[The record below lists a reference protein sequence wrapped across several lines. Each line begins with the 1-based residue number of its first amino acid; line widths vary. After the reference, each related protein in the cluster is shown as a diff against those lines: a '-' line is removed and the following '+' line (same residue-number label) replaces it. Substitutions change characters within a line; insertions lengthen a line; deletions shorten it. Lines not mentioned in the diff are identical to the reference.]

1 MSLGQRQLICLA
13 RALLR
18 RSKVIKRPRKNIVPD
33 ATELRVECFSPKKL
47 PKQAKKLLRLSSPA
61 MSIQKVLVLDEAT
74 AAVDTATD
82 ERIQTT
88 IRFNID

>member
-1 MSLGQRQLICLA
+1 MFVGF
-13 RALLR
+13 
-18 RSKVIKRPRKNIVPD
+18 VTNIRYAV
-33 ATELRVECFSPKKL
+33 ELRK
-47 PKQAKKLLRLSSPA
+47 PA

-88 IRFNID
+88 IRFNIDLELYSILFSSTYII